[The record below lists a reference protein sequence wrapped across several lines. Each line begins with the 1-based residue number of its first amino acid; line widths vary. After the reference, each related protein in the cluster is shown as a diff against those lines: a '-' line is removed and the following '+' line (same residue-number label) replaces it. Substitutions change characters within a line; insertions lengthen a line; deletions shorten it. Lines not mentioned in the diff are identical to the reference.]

1 MREQDIKTIRA
12 FLIALS
18 QLESPLDQSL
28 QKQMHQ
34 LGEELAIDV
43 EAAIENLRKL
53 IYKHDFLKKL
63 YKPALESLQ
72 LAYQAQTRNKCILPS
87 EDSELEGENLELENF
102 LLPDDSL
109 KLFQHILKS
118 NDSVQTTK
126 DIETQLQTSPETPPL
141 SPTSPDS
148 SPSNSADIYSHAWV
162 YIFG

>member
-18 QLESPLDQSL
+18 QLEFPLDESL
-28 QKQMHQ
+28 QKQLHQ
-34 LGEELAIDV
+34 LGEELAIDI
-43 EAAIENLRKL
+43 EAAIANLRKL
-53 IYKHDFLKKL
+53 IYQHDFLKSL
-63 YKPALESLQ
+63 YQPALESLQ
-72 LAYQAQTRNKCILPS
+72 LAYQAQPRNKCILPS
-87 EDSELEGENLELENF
+87 EDSEPEGENLELENF

-126 DIETQLQTSPETPPL
+126 DTKTQLQTSP
-141 SPTSPDS
+141 TSPES
-148 SPSNSADIYSHAWV
+148 SPSNSVDISCHAWV